1 MSQRK
6 RHAVLT
12 CGFVSKLDKPVMLKP
27 LAPLRG
33 GALRGSAL
41 GRAIVICSLAITIGF
56 AGSEKIDTAEADSF
70 KPFNTMNLKLYL
82 HNQINDWNEFECAN
96 ELGQRESSW
105 RYWAVNKQSGAYG
118 IFQHMS
124 KYAPTWSPFEQIDK
138 HIEYIN
144 ARYDGSWCAALA
156 KLKADGWH

>member
-1 MSQRK
+1 M
-6 RHAVLT
+6 T
-12 CGFVSKLDKPVMLKP
+12 TKLDKPVMLKP

-41 GRAIVICSLAITIGF
+41 GRAIVICSLAITISF
-56 AGSEKIDTAEADSF
+56 AGSQKIDSAEAGSF

-124 KYAPTWSPFEQIDK
+124 KYAPSWSPFEQIDK
-138 HIEYIN
+138 HIEYID
-144 ARYDGSWCAALA
+144 ARYDGSWCKALDH
-156 KLKADGWH
+156 LKEQGWH